1 MGIFNKL
8 IPTYTYNKNGTL
20 ISRPIPE
27 EVYIDDAFDPL
38 FNRKAR
44 EYLNYK
50 YGNPVLGTLGGFAEG
65 VDNAIFGQKDKWG
78 ILGPGMGI
86 LSGFGRTM
94 DKAGDFI
101 IGGLTEGV
109 NALNYINPLGANVKP
124 ENPLTNI
131 FVEDEDYTGKRL
143 LAAMGNSMSKLAGNT
158 VLDESDFTGLWNLP
172 ATGLELATDPGL
184 LGGGLAKKFAPELAN
199 TPSTQIL
206 KNIGKAPV
214 RHTVG
219 EIGQLLSNYDDLM
232 TKVSWDATVPGLRP
246 LVKNTLGKIRD
257 MVLGSVSSKQFTDT
271 VIGQQDEVA
280 KQTSS
285 SAPTDSS
292 EPLMLN
298 SPKYTV
304 SPPLDRRAILE
315 ETKARVREADANLP
329 LLEKMADDIFYK
341 ADIYA
346 EDPEIFNDYITI
358 KKSLN
363 ALKGY
368 DESKPY
374 IENMNDTLKKHLD
387 NLEIQY
393 NARLNDALTNT
404 EVGKLLTVSGKQEIH
419 LPKTLEDISY
429 ELDVQRMIDSF
440 DYMDL
445 KDFELGPGYAF
456 NLDYY
461 KNENG
466 VDYERFLSDLENNFL
481 KDSIGE
487 NVDPKIVG
495 NIQNRM
501 NRLFSKYG
509 YETPDVKIFHS
520 PEGRKNNAKFIA
532 QYANARLK
540 TYFKT
545 HFGKEQVTADE
556 FLKALKEDIIAQ
568 KYFESDTANKKA
580 LKQEIYNRLKQK
592 DLDPAIKNLKEVYR
606 KKYDNPDIKNPITSK
621 YYGFEHKVKK
631 YEKPIDKKKIVEEY
645 KALEKKLIDD
655 FEQRVSNIAIPA
667 EQKLENIVNKF
678 FNTAII
684 KNKDTT
690 ISDYIKN
697 LETFLDAFYKNF
709 SDSDKFLLGTDKA
722 KKIYK
727 EDAFLNLMST
737 SGNSTSILDSLP
749 IYRDLFDIAEDFNTK
764 ALMPITNTEKALY
777 KGVGESLK
785 YNYLGDFNA
794 LLARNNF
801 AFRDAKGEIDLNKI
815 DELRKTLGSDFE
827 VRIMPKV
834 SKQMYPKGEFDTMF
848 DALENHLK
856 EVQKKVAESKGQ
868 RIPYDEYVKLNP
880 YKQEFYENI
889 KNDPLKQSAFTYVIG
904 SWGETSPKNFTMSEA
919 FKRLEHAR
927 KGNFS
932 GKDLLRFT
940 STRNINTPKPVK
952 FKGLDSEEFEELTK
966 LKGNVNE
973 AISNTY
979 KHLNAKAFSKQV
991 VEPTPVVEHIYN
1003 NVESKVL
1010 NITDEAK
1017 EVFGST
1023 EEAIKSAGTPQQK
1036 RWFSLIDLAKAV
1048 KKKAMGGDYATLRE
1062 KRVSALVDKF
1072 TEAKKKYS
1080 DIDIANYFRMRDM
1093 LNDDI
1098 VKGDNFISELISSN
1112 GRILIPINKKKNAAK
1127 IKSLTD
1133 AINHNIL
1140 ATSVDGQ
1147 PIAQL
1152 VSKEIKGTD
1161 YVILGYKAV
1170 EDAGVT
1176 KRFAKLKNIKGLK
1189 DLEFHKAEG
1198 IDVSQYADLD
1208 DLFNEAQ
1215 GITEEFSKTLGF
1227 TNFSSDYFKHVMS
1240 DDVKGGEWLN
1250 KNIYDDMDIDN
1261 LDELSSVLASMLNNN
1276 GTFRIQPATRSL
1288 RGNFADWNQ
1297 FAPIFSTDLEAISKS
1312 TFSKGI
1318 FDNVNFQSY
1327 VDLFVNDNFKIS
1339 SYART
1344 PEDLKKILYA
1354 GYDKGNTGNLD
1365 NTLLVAP
1372 VYDANGK
1379 LTKFKRYDKYSDNG
1393 LAEALKNPDTILIP
1407 TSVLT
1412 PLDKIIRKDAKM
1424 SNKAFRFF
1432 NKYLNIPFKFGT
1444 LMNPGFLAGNLS
1456 DAYFKQA
1463 VTLSNKYGTS
1473 LSKELANVAASLK
1486 QVYLLNNEF
1495 DDVYRRK
1502 FLKTYTP
1509 EVLEK
1514 RKFLNISDIVINN
1527 KKINQEFRDWFK
1539 NAVVKN
1545 ELSKK
1550 EESTIRL
1557 WMFLNDTQTSSTFKA
1572 SSTDLGDLTEVV
1584 KKSNYEIPTSPVEHV
1599 LTGSGKYN
1607 SKDIKTWG
1615 IFANNPI
1622 SNSVIDA
1629 SSNIENYFRSAS
1641 ILNDLKHNYEMS
1653 DVVKILHDYDFKE
1666 IGFDENME
1674 TLNVKMMDAINT
1686 MHAANFDYENIPDF
1700 MDAISTAIP
1709 FPTFFMKNFGY
1720 WLDIMVN
1727 NPELLDNMITV
1738 QRGLWSDRDLS
1749 EDEFQA
1755 EAMGRGA
1762 IPTSTFGIPQA
1773 ADALG
1778 GQKLSNLFK
1787 GIYKP
1792 TPMNSM
1798 FSAFNLLNNPVENVA
1813 FRINPIATPLTRHLQ
1828 EEDSVKYRPYST
1840 NVYERNVTPKD
1851 ENFRELSLLFHRLN
1865 PFERQT
1871 NTYLRTLPKLEKR
1884 QAQLSDFAPSLF
1896 QPDFSAK

>member
-38 FNRKAR
+38 FNRRAR

-50 YGNPVLGTLGGFAEG
+50 YGNPILGTLGGFAEG

-143 LAAMGNSMSKLAGNT
+143 LAAMGNSMSKLTGNT

-199 TPSTQIL
+199 ISSTQIL

-214 RHTVG
+214 KHTVG

-232 TKVSWDATVPGLRP
+232 AKVSWDTTMPGLRP
-246 LVKNTLGKIRD
+246 LLKNTLGKLNELVGIAT
-257 MVLGSVSSKQFTDT
+257 SKVYEDT
-271 VIGQQDEVA
+271 ILEQYDNIA
-280 KQTSS
+280 KQG
-285 SAPTDSS
+285 PD
-292 EPLMLN
+292 
-298 SPKYTV
+298 TV
-304 SPPLDRRAILE
+304 SPPRNHRPGKNITGASSTQWTNMGPSANVKTTAGVAFKKLKPSERVDPVAFKQELSSQLKQLKQLDTNLE
-315 ETKARVREADANLP
+315 LYESMIDNIALQFKITSETEPELYNLIIDAKKKLNGLKELP
-329 LLEKMADDIFYK
+329 VETD
-341 ADIYA
+341 
-346 EDPEIFNDYITI
+346 
-358 KKSLN
+358 
-363 ALKGY
+363 
-368 DESKPY
+368 
-374 IENMNDTLKKHLD
+374 LD
-387 NLEIQY
+387 NYVASLKTKMKNYFKDREIRY
-393 NARLNDALTNT
+393 NTEMENALTNT
-404 EVGKLLTVSGKQEIH
+404 EAGIALKLGSHYADDAGDSLIEFHKRHREDALDIIKSFEVFSEIDETA
-419 LPKTLEDISY
+419 KKAY
-429 ELDVQRMIDSF
+429 KAQG
-440 DYMDL
+440 
-445 KDFELGPGYAF
+445 LGPGYDF
-456 NLDYY
+456 NLNYY
-461 KNENG
+461 RKENG
-466 VDYERFLSDLENNFL
+466 SINTDKFIKDLSDGLV
-481 KDSIGE
+481 KDEDGVE
-487 NVDPKIVG
+487 VDDAILNYMYNKFEKAMG
-495 NIQNRM
+495 AKG
-501 NRLFSKYG
+501 FS
-509 YETPDVKIFHS
+509 TPNVKIFYS
-520 PEGRKNNAKFIA
+520 PTGRKNDVR
-532 QYANARLK
+532 YAATFVNRRFKAFTK
-540 TYFKT
+540 KYFRKD
-545 HFGKEQVTADE
+545 FVTADE
-556 FLKALKEDIIAQ
+556 FMNKFKSHPHVQEMFKSYPKLEGLLQKQIENILSPRYLNKRGDLSYHTLPTYFKNIDEFATTIRTSNKFVGYASMEGTPFFRDLFNMLDEVSKDVLEPLTLIDKTVGEPRQYLSYLGDLNNIIGRNPNAFLNEVTKEFDLNKFEKFRMALPSFDVKIMPKVTAQIYSSDKAKVYFDALEDSLNKFKEASEYANLKQFRKAYASTKKKAARADLIKALQKEHPEYKTA
-568 KYFESDTANKKA
+568 YFTKEYNSLKKQ
-580 LKQEIYNRLKQK
+580 LETNNSSL
-592 DLDPAIKNLKEVYR
+592 
-606 KKYDNPDIKNPITSK
+606 SK
-621 YYGFEHKVKK
+621 LFK
-631 YEKPIDKKKIVEEY
+631 EY
-645 KALEKKLIDD
+645 KALQKDPSKSNLLPDIELKLQNLLKETVELDRI
-655 FEQRVSNIAIPA
+655 
-667 EQKLENIVNKF
+667 K
-678 FNTAII
+678 TAYGYVV
-684 KNKDTT
+684 KDWND
-690 ISDYIKN
+690 I
-697 LETFLDAFYKNF
+697 
-709 SDSDKFLLGTDKA
+709 LLGKESVDDALKRLKIA
-722 KKIYK
+722 KTGR
-727 EDAFLNLMST
+727 F
-737 SGNSTSILDSLP
+737 SGN
-749 IYRDLFDIAEDFNTK
+749 
-764 ALMPITNTEKALY
+764 
-777 KGVGESLK
+777 
-785 YNYLGDFNA
+785 
-794 LLARNNF
+794 
-801 AFRDAKGEIDLNKI
+801 EI
-815 DELRKTLGSDFE
+815 
-827 VRIMPKV
+827 
-834 SKQMYPKGEFDTMF
+834 
-848 DALENHLK
+848 
-856 EVQKKVAESKGQ
+856 
-868 RIPYDEYVKLNP
+868 
-880 YKQEFYENI
+880 
-889 KNDPLKQSAFTYVIG
+889 
-904 SWGETSPKNFTMSEA
+904 
-919 FKRLEHAR
+919 
-927 KGNFS
+927 
-932 GKDLLRFT
+932 LRFT
-940 STRNINTPKPVK
+940 TEPFRPTP
-952 FKGLDSEEFEELTK
+952 ELNK
-966 LKGNVNE
+966 
-973 AISNTY
+973 
-979 KHLNAKAFSKQV
+979 LNAKFVIDQSKLYKNTFNDMYKYLNKQAF
-991 VEPTPVVEHIYN
+991 
-1003 NVESKVL
+1003 
-1010 NITDEAK
+1010 AK
-1017 EVFGST
+1017 EMVDTTPISTYIYDNVTLNVIGDLDELSKIYGSPEDAVRT
-1023 EEAIKSAGTPQQK
+1023 LGTPQQK
-1036 RWFSLIDLAKAV
+1036 RWFSLIDLAKSV

-1072 TEAKKKYS
+1072 TETKKKYS
-1080 DIDIANYFRMRDM
+1080 DIDVANYFRMRDM
-1093 LNDDI
+1093 LNEDI

-1140 ATSVDGQ
+1140 ATSIDGQ

-1152 VSKEIKGTD
+1152 VSKEVKGTD
-1161 YVILGYKAV
+1161 YVILGYKVV
-1170 EDAGVT
+1170 EDTGVT

-1189 DLEFHKAEG
+1189 DLKFHKAEG

-1250 KNIYDDMDIDN
+1250 KNIYNDIDIDN

-1288 RGNFADWNQ
+1288 RGNFVDWNQ

-1339 SYART
+1339 SYAKT

-1502 FLKTYTP
+1502 FLKTYAP

-1514 RKFLNISDIVINN
+1514 RKFLNISDIIIKN

-1545 ELSKK
+1545 ELSEK

-1584 KKSNYEIPTSPVEHV
+1584 KKSNYEIPTSPVERV

-1641 ILNDLKHNYEMS
+1641 ILNDLKHNYETP

-1762 IPTSTFGIPQA
+1762 VPTSTFGIPQA

-1813 FRINPIATPLTRHLQ
+1813 FRLNPIATPLTRHLQ
-1828 EEDSVKYRPYST
+1828 EEDSVRYRPYST
-1840 NVYERNVTPKD
+1840 NIYERNITPED

-1871 NTYLRTLPKLEKR
+1871 NTYLRTLPKLEKG

-1896 QPDFSAK
+1896 QPDF